1 MKKKIG
7 EEILEEFFYN
17 YLIIKDLS
25 KIENLFS
32 SKFKGIGTAKFEI
45 ANSKE
50 EFMFRIKKQFL
61 DCTQE
66 KIVFS
71 IEDYIEDELEDIIS
85 AVCNVVFYLSTKDK
99 KLTMRLSSVFSKE
112 DGKWKIINLHS
123 SYPELTQ
130 KEEELFFVDYSM
142 DPEKE
147 QNQIFYL
154 PDTFKKA
161 FFRLSEINFLVYS
174 RMTRKVTFH
183 LSNKENFDIRRNF
196 SEIEEKLKNIE
207 SFYKLDRGTIVNLYS
222 IDIIDYKEER
232 ILFKNGTML
241 YSSKLKLRE
250 LEERWY
256 LLKNRDCI
264 II

>member
-1 MKKKIG
+1 MERKVG
-7 EEILEEFFYN
+7 EEILQEFFYN
-17 YLIIKDLS
+17 YIITKDLS

-45 ANSKE
+45 ANNKD
-50 EFMFRIKKQFL
+50 EFMYRIKKQFL

-71 IEDYIEDELEDIIS
+71 IEDYVEDKLEDIIS
-85 AVCNVVFYLSTKDK
+85 AVCNVVFYFPTKDK

-112 DGKWKIINLHS
+112 NKEWKIINLHS

-130 KEEELFFVDYSM
+130 KEEELFFIDCSVDA
-142 DPEKE
+142 EKE

-161 FFRLSEINFLVYS
+161 FLRLSEINFLVYS
-174 RMTRKVTFH
+174 RITRKVTFH
-183 LSNKENFDIRRNF
+183 LSNKESFDIRRNF

-222 IDIIDYKEER
+222 IAVIDYKEEK
-232 ILFKNGTML
+232 ILFKNGSIL